1 MKSRV
6 LAVFLGIFAATQ
18 VSAQDHPEHP
28 NKQTTPTASGKA
40 VQANAVE
47 ATLVGENFC
56 LGCSLKKA
64 SGAAAQ
70 CETYGHRHAL
80 KVAVATVAGKDVAD
94 MKGWVLHYLD
104 TDDAQSYIKEHH
116 GETVTLKGKIYA
128 DARVIEVSKQP
139 EAKKPEHPEHPK

>member
-6 LAVFLGIFAATQ
+6 LAVFLGIFIATQ
-18 VSAQDHPEHP
+18 VSAQEHPEHP
-28 NKQTTPTASGKA
+28 KKQTTQATTSKATPAS
-40 VQANAVE
+40 AVE

-56 LGCSLKKA
+56 VGCSLKKA

-80 KVAVATVAGKDVAD
+80 KVSAATVEGKDVAE

-116 GETVTLKGKIYA
+116 GETVTIKGKIYA
-128 DARVIEVSKQP
+128 EARVFEVSKQT
-139 EAKKPEHPEHPK
+139 EAKKSEHPK